1 MRVVKEHDIRRNE
14 ILDSAE
20 KLFHAKGYEK
30 CTVNDILTDLS
41 IAKGTFYHYFKS
53 KQEVLDSIVL
63 RYTEIVAVKVDDILM
78 EPETRPE
85 MKLLRAFMSMRI
97 SDLVESDMLNEL
109 HKAENILLHQK
120 TLNQLITVMVPAL
133 VRIIEEGI
141 AQQVWSCRYP
151 QQYMQ
156 IFLSAA
162 LTLTD
167 EGIFELPAE
176 DQMKVIVALISMLE
190 KMLSL
195 PEDSLL
201 EIFMQQYGPD

>member
-120 TLNQLITVMVPAL
+120 TLNQLITMMVPAL

-151 QQYMQ
+151 HQYMQ
-156 IFLSAA
+156 ILLSAV

>member
-1 MRVVKEHDIRRNE
+1 M
-14 ILDSAE
+14 
-20 KLFHAKGYEK
+20 
-30 CTVNDILTDLS
+30 
-41 IAKGTFYHYFKS
+41 
-53 KQEVLDSIVL
+53 
-63 RYTEIVAVKVDDILM
+63 
-78 EPETRPE
+78 
-85 MKLLRAFMSMRI
+85 
-97 SDLVESDMLNEL
+97 
-109 HKAENILLHQK
+109 
-120 TLNQLITVMVPAL
+120 MVPAL

-151 QQYMQ
+151 HQYMQ
-156 IFLSAA
+156 ILLSAV